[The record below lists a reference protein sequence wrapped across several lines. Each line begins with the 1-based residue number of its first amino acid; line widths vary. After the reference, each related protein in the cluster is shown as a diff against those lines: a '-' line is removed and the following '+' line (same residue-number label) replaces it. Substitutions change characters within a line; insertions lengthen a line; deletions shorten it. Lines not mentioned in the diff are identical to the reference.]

1 MDDSYKE
8 VTVVVVSH
16 RSKKKVLHL
25 IKKISVN
32 FKIIIVENSHDK
44 SIENELTD
52 LHKNVKII
60 FSENNGY
67 GSAINLARTYVDTRY
82 FFVLNPDVQKIND
95 KLINI
100 FYESAKEL
108 NDNFGALGPR
118 FENVSEKSHK
128 QSNIN
133 EKYGQIESISGSA
146 MFFCSEVFDKNRGFD
161 ENFFLYFEETDYC
174 FRSNKNNFK
183 IYQVN
188 SQKVYHDIGTSVE
201 TKNEEE
207 LSKLKSLY
215 SWHFIWSKFYYY
227 RKRYGK
233 LTALILFLPALLR
246 IIFRICLNTISG
258 NKVTKSKYQIRLNGL
273 INSIKKNRSY
283 KRIEDF

>member
-1 MDDSYKE
+1 MNNSYKE
-8 VTVVVVSH
+8 VTVVIISH
-16 RSKKKVLHL
+16 RSKKKVLNL
-25 IKKISVN
+25 IKRISNN
-32 FKIIIVENSHDK
+32 FKIIIVENSYDK
-44 SIENELTD
+44 SIGNELFD
-52 LHKNVKII
+52 LHENIEII

-67 GSAINLARTYVDTRY
+67 GSAINLARTHVTTKF
-82 FFVLNPDVQKIND
+82 FFVLNPDMQKIDDN
-95 KLINI
+95 LINI

-108 NDNFGALGPR
+108 NNNFGALGPR

-128 QSNIN
+128 QSNIK
-133 EKYGQIESISGSA
+133 EKYGLIESISGSA

-201 TKNEEE
+201 TKNEKE

-233 LTALILFLPALLR
+233 VTALILFLPTLLR
-246 IIFRICLNTISG
+246 IIFRISLNTVSG
-258 NKVTKSKYQIRLNGL
+258 NKKNKTKYQIRLNGL
-273 INSIKKNRSY
+273 INSIKNNRSF

>member
-1 MDDSYKE
+1 MNDSYKE
-8 VTVVVVSH
+8 VTVVIVSH

-67 GSAINLARTYVDTRY
+67 GSAINLARTYVDTKY

-95 KLINI
+95 KLINV
-100 FYESAKEL
+100 FYDSAKEL

-118 FENVSEKSHK
+118 FENANDKSHK

-146 MFFCSEVFDKNRGFD
+146 MFFCTEIFDKNGRFD

-188 SQKVYHDIGTSVE
+188 SQKVCHEIGTSVE
-201 TKNEEE
+201 TKSKEEIN
-207 LSKLKSLY
+207 KLKNLFV
-215 SWHFIWSKFYYY
+215 WHFIWSKFY
-227 RKRYGK
+227 
-233 LTALILFLPALLR
+233 F
-246 IIFRICLNTISG
+246 
-258 NKVTKSKYQIRLNGL
+258 
-273 INSIKKNRSY
+273 IKKNKGYIYSLIVFTPIMIRTLIKLLYCRILMNIQREEHY
-283 KRIEDF
+283 KTRLDGLLSAIKGLKSIKRP

>member
-1 MDDSYKE
+1 MNDSYKE
-8 VTVVVVSH
+8 VTIVVVSH

-44 SIENELTD
+44 SIENDLTD
-52 LHKNVKII
+52 IHKNVKII

-67 GSAINLARTYVDTRY
+67 GSAINLARTYVDTKY

-100 FYESAKEL
+100 FYDSAKEL

-118 FENVSEKSHK
+118 FENVNDKSHK

-146 MFFCSEVFDKNRGFD
+146 MFFCTEIFDKNGRFD

-174 FRSNKNNFK
+174 FRSNKKNFC
-183 IYQVN
+183 
-188 SQKVYHDIGTSVE
+188 
-201 TKNEEE
+201 
-207 LSKLKSLY
+207 
-215 SWHFIWSKFYYY
+215 
-227 RKRYGK
+227 
-233 LTALILFLPALLR
+233 LL
-246 IIFRICLNTISG
+246 
-258 NKVTKSKYQIRLNGL
+258 
-273 INSIKKNRSY
+273 
-283 KRIEDF
+283 

>member
-1 MDDSYKE
+1 MNRPTE
-8 VTVVVVSH
+8 VSIVIISH
-16 RSKKKVLHL
+16 KSKKKVLNL
-25 IKKISVN
+25 VKNISN
-32 FKIIIVENSHDK
+32 DFKIIIIENSSDK
-44 SIENELTD
+44 SIESEFSK
-52 LHKNVKII
+52 HKKNFQII

-67 GSAINLARTYVDTRY
+67 GSAINLARRYVSTKY
-82 FFVLNPDVQKIND
+82 FFVLNPDMQKIEDN
-95 KLINI
+95 LINI

-108 NDNFGALGPR
+108 NNNFGALGPR
-118 FENVSEKSHK
+118 FENVSDKSHK

-133 EKYGQIESISGSA
+133 EKFGRIESISGSA
-146 MFFCSEVFDKNRGFD
+146 MFFCTEVFDKNGGFD

-174 FRSNKNNFK
+174 YRSNKNNFK

-207 LSKLKSLY
+207 ISKLKSLY

-246 IIFRICLNTISG
+246 IIFRISLNIISG
-258 NKVTKSKYQIRLNGL
+258 NKKNKSKYQIRLNGL
-273 INSIKKNRSY
+273 INSIKDNRSF

>member
-1 MDDSYKE
+1 MNNSYKE
-8 VTVVVVSH
+8 VTVVIVSH
-16 RSKKKVLHL
+16 RSKKKVLNL
-25 IKKISVN
+25 IKRISNN
-32 FKIIIVENSHDK
+32 FKIIIVENSYDK
-44 SIENELTD
+44 SIGNEFSD
-52 LHKNVKII
+52 HHKNIEII

-67 GSAINLARTYVDTRY
+67 GSAINLARTHVATKY
-82 FFVLNPDVQKIND
+82 FFVLNPDMQKIDD
-95 KLINI
+95 KLING

-133 EKYGQIESISGSA
+133 EKYGLIESISGSA

-227 RKRYGK
+227 RKRYGR
-233 LTALILFLPALLR
+233 LIALILFLPTLLR

-273 INSIKKNRSY
+273 INSIKNNKSF